1 MAKKQK
7 SSSQEHSENA
17 FSLDFL
23 DDRDFETNKM
33 VVEEIVGFIKDKSIG
48 ASDVTEFE
56 YHGTVFENKVANIV
70 LGLILVPVRFTLD
83 RDLELS
89 DFNFNIDSSSI
100 NKFIGDYFDKTIEQY
115 NRKKN
120 INELAVMFTKVLT
133 FNAKVAWDI
142 NLSVGNT
149 ANIYDMIKLMGKN
162 ERVKEILFFE
172 SNENNQFKDIEDSV
186 SEQNKELV
194 NILLNE
200 SDTCYKNLLPSV
212 SIKQFQQVFTNISLK
227 PDLNGIVIE
236 QPINTSFLRG
246 MRGSTDYFINAIG
259 ARKALVTNA

>member
-7 SSSQEHSENA
+7 SSQEHSESA

-33 VVEEIVGFIKDKSIG
+33 VVEEIVGFIKDKSIN
-48 ASDVTEFE
+48 ASDITEFE

-83 RDLELS
+83 RDLELD

-120 INELAVMFTKVLT
+120 IKELSVMFTKVLT

-149 ANIYDMIKLMGKN
+149 ANIYDMVKLMGRNK
-162 ERVKEILFFE
+162 RVKEILFFE